1 MIRGTHKQIVVLQE
15 LENSMFEQAIFILKP
30 DALKGYKKNPDEVVR
45 EARKVVE
52 HYAERNGIA
61 KTITKP
67 IKTATVLQKKK
78 RRLLLCAFCFFF
90 LMAFALLFYHYV
102 L

>member
-1 MIRGTHKQIVVLQE
+1 MIRGIHKQIVVLQE

-30 DALKGYKKNPDEVVR
+30 DALKGYKKNPDEVVK

-52 HYAERNGIA
+52 HYAERNGLA
-61 KTITKP
+61 KAKKVGKP
-67 IKTATVLQKKK
+67 SGLRLK
-78 RRLLLCAFCFFF
+78 RRRQLVVLTLCLFS
-90 LMAFALLFYHYV
+90 LVLFALLYYHYM